1 MIETGGFPHMR
12 RREFLVAAPLL
23 AFPAVARAQS
33 WPDRVIKVIA
43 PDQAGSGNDAVFRLL
58 APSLEATL
66 GQAIVVENR
75 PGAGGRIGVAE
86 AFRTKGDG
94 YTFLLGNAGAM
105 SINAAVYKDLPY
117 DIERDFTPVS
127 LLASGPNVLV
137 VTPSLPVISVPE
149 LVAYL
154 KANPGRANFAMT
166 GRGGTAHMLTE
177 LFRLRTGADFV
188 NVSYRGA
195 PEMATAIVNGEAHA
209 NFNNLIN
216 IQPQIA
222 AGQAKLI
229 AVTTAVR
236 SPLAPD
242 VPTMIEQGFLDFDA
256 SAWTALFALKGT
268 PAEALRKMQAAV
280 VALQGNTAL
289 RERLRVLGADFVA
302 SPPEVLAGRVSR
314 DIATWRELVKQ
325 AGLRFE

>member
-1 MIETGGFPHMR
+1 
-12 RREFLVAAPLL
+12 
-23 AFPAVARAQS
+23 
-33 WPDRVIKVIA
+33 
-43 PDQAGSGNDAVFRLL
+43 
-58 APSLEATL
+58 
-66 GQAIVVENR
+66 
-75 PGAGGRIGVAE
+75 
-86 AFRTKGDG
+86 
-94 YTFLLGNAGAM
+94 
-105 SINAAVYKDLPY
+105 
-117 DIERDFTPVS
+117 
-127 LLASGPNVLV
+127 
-137 VTPSLPVISVPE
+137 VPE